1 MTPRFP
7 PLARSL
13 PASLRR
19 AAIALAL
26 GALVVACAP
35 SNGTAGP
42 AGTTG
47 ASSSPSAAAT
57 GSPSSSAAAAQ
68 PTPVPDTPAPSVN
81 NHGAPAIEALLPAKV
96 GAVAL
101 ERLSLTGPDFYA
113 LGTDATRAQL
123 DAMLGKLGKKVTDL
137 SVADAGDP
145 RGLTV
150 IEIGIFRVAGAVADR
165 LLSEWVAST
174 VASNPGQISS
184 SSVTIDGRQ
193 VTKLVDQSRP
203 VGGVTYAFVKDD
215 TLFAVRAD
223 DQALVSSALSQLPTP

>member
-1 MTPRFP
+1 MTPHP
-7 PLARSL
+7 TARPEPCPRPS
-13 PASLRR
+13 AR
-19 AAIALAL
+19 AAIALAP
-26 GALVVACAP
+26 VPSSWPAP
-35 SNGTAGP
+35 RRWDGRPGRHDRRVDEPVRGGHRLAV
-42 AGTTG
+42 
-47 ASSSPSAAAT
+47 
-57 GSPSSSAAAAQ
+57 SSAAAAQ
-68 PTPVPDTPAPSVN
+68 PTPVPTRRRRPSTTM
-81 NHGAPAIEALLPAKV
+81 ARRRSRPCCRPRSAT
-96 GAVAL
+96 VAL

-123 DAMLGKLGKKVTDL
+123 DTMLGKLGKKVTDL

-150 IEIGIFRVAGAVADR
+150 IEIGIFRVAGAMADR

-174 VASNPGQISS
+174 LASNPGQISS

-223 DQALVSSALSQLPTP
+223 DQALLSSALSQLPTP